1 MFTHHQ
7 GMGLLERFLED
18 NEWSGDV
25 AEALETK
32 KHAKHEIAWMT
43 AKVDEIEEEIAEIN
57 FLVETVPDPK
67 VDVEMIDWIGD
78 LRKDQRFYRDRIALM
93 QKAIKTCDEYIAAL
107 RPQVN

>member
-1 MFTHHQ
+1 VFTHHE
-7 GMGLLERFLED
+7 GMGLLERFLEG

-25 AEALETK
+25 AEALETQEQ
-32 KHAKHEIAWMT
+32 AKREIVRMT
-43 AKVDEIEEEIAEIN
+43 AKIDEIEEKIAEIN
-57 FLVETVPDPK
+57 FFVEKVPDPK

-93 QKAIKTCDEYIAAL
+93 EKAIKTCDQYIAAL